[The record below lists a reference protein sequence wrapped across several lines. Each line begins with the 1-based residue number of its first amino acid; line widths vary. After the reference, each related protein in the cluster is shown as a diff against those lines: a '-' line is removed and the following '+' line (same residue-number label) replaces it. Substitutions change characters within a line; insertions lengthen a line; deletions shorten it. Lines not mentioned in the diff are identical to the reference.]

1 MNAGSEVSNRAY
13 EDELLAAIY
22 DEDNPDGPDH
32 DYFRELARDLSAA
45 CITDLGCGTG
55 LLTVTMSGPGRTV
68 IGIDPA
74 AAMLERAAARSGGAT
89 VTWRLGTSE
98 LIEADS
104 SDLIVMSG
112 NVAMH
117 ILGDAWPATLCD
129 IRRGLREGGVLAFEA
144 RNPLAQAWQK
154 WSTPAQT
161 RDTAVG
167 RLREAVTTSAPDELG
182 IITMDSVNEFLD
194 ADEAINVSQ
203 RLQFRTFETLRE
215 DLGAAGLAVRNVW
228 RDWDRTPFTGSAD
241 EPLMIVEA
249 VSADVALG
257 ARAET

>member
-1 MNAGSEVSNRAY
+1 MSAGSEVSNRAY
-13 EDELLAAIY
+13 EDEFLAAIY
-22 DEDNPDGPDH
+22 DDDNPDGPDH

-55 LLTVTMSGPGRTV
+55 TLTATLAAPDRVV
-68 IGIDPA
+68 VGIDPA
-74 AAMLERAAARSGGAT
+74 AAMLEIASKRPGGDM
-89 VTWRLGTSE
+89 VEWRLGTSE
-98 LIEADS
+98 LIETKS

-117 ILGDAWPATLCD
+117 ILGDEWKSTLHD
-129 IRRGLREGGVLAFEA
+129 ITQGLREDGIVAFEA
-144 RNPLAQAWQK
+144 RNPDAEAWRN
-154 WSTPAQT
+154 WNTHAETRQT
-161 RDTAVG
+161 AGG
-167 RLREAVTTSAPDELG
+167 RLRETTATSAPDELG

-194 ADEAINVSQ
+194 ADEVIKVSQ
-203 RLQFRTFETLRE
+203 RLQFRTFDTLRD

-228 RDWDRTPFTGSAD
+228 RDWDRTPFTGSTD

-257 ARAET
+257 AQAET